1 MKLILFANKFCCWHA
16 FDRSNRNPNNCWFL
30 AYILDVMWLV
40 RTFDK
45 CLARFKNRFD
55 FSSVSLYT
63 SIE

>member
-1 MKLILFANKFCCWHA
+1 MPLILFANKFCCWHA
-16 FDRSNRNPNNCWFL
+16 FDRSNRNPNNRWFL
-30 AYILDVMWLV
+30 ACVFDVMRLV

-45 CLARFKNRFD
+45 CLARFKNGFD